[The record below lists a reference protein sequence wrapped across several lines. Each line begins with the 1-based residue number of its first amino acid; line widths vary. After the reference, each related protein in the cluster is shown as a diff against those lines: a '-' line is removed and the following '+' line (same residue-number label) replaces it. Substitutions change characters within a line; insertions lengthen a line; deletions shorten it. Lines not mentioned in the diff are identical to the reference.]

1 MVVAAVAKANTRD
14 NKIESS
20 RFSNHVFSVNI
31 NLIIIPAAI
40 MVITKKT
47 IQKITNNKYNS
58 HFQNFEQDHDN
69 FYDTDDNKH

>member
-1 MVVAAVAKANTRD
+1 
-14 NKIESS
+14 
-20 RFSNHVFSVNI
+20 
-31 NLIIIPAAI
+31 

-69 FYDTDDNKH
+69 FYDTDDDKH